1 MNSLKKLLLLSI
13 LIIPV
18 HSFAEAGADD
28 MNKANNPLTPMLG
41 LNFQDYFANSL
52 SGSDETSNSFLLR
65 GIVPHKTGGL
75 PQIAR
80 VTLPYQSVPVSKNKK
95 EHGFGDINLFD
106 IFLLKPVKGIQ
117 FGVGPYFVLPTASK
131 TETGAD
137 KWQAGLSAIAIKAE
151 SWGMVG
157 GLLTYQ
163 HDVAGPSE
171 RPTQNIATAQPFI
184 IFNFPL
190 GYYMR
195 STGVMTFNLE
205 TGHYYIPV
213 GAGLGKVWKL
223 DSGTVVNLSI
233 EPQWTVAYSGDNQPL
248 FQTFAALN
256 FQFPI

>member
-1 MNSLKKLLLLSI
+1 MLKSIIFAALLI
-13 LIIPV
+13 PLIAAAAPDV
-18 HSFAEAGADD
+18 DT

-41 LNFQDYFANSL
+41 LNLQDYLTSSI

-65 GIVPHKTGGL
+65 GIVPHKLGGL

-80 VTLPYQSVPVSKNKK
+80 MTVPYQSVPISSSDK
-95 EHGFGDINLFD
+95 EHGLGDVNLFD
-106 IFLLKPVKGIQ
+106 IFLFKPVKGIQ
-117 FGVGPYFVLPTASK
+117 LGVGPYFVFPTATK
-131 TETGAD
+131 EVTGAD

-151 SWGMVG
+151 SWGMIG
-157 GLLTYQ
+157 GLVTYQ

-171 RPTQNIATAQPFI
+171 RPTQNITTAQPFF
-184 IFNFPL
+184 IFNLPHA
-190 GYYMR
+190 YYLR
-195 STGVMTFNLE
+195 STGVWNFNLE

-213 GAGLGKVWKL
+213 GAGFGKIWKL

-256 FQFPI
+256 FQFPLGH